1 MKTRTGERRLFLD
14 TICLKCQG
22 SWERGGGQ
30 RVTKQETINSY
41 LRALP
46 CSDPSPSSQLLID
59 QLVDT
64 CPVQPGCLP
73 TSTDQPRESKN
84 SRKCGWTFLEDSTFF
99 KIWKAQQASVMR
111 GIHEH
116 IKKKKHKKTNELW
129 YFWQIKAQFRVNL
142 GIHDHSE
149 NACSGVGWLD
159 WLALVCFSIAK

>member
-111 GIHEH
+111 GIHQH
-116 IKKKKHKKTNELW
+116 IKKKNTQKLMSFDTFDKSRPSSEWIWEYMTTVKIRVLEL
-129 YFWQIKAQFRVNL
+129 
-142 GIHDHSE
+142 
-149 NACSGVGWLD
+149 VGWTGWPLS
-159 WLALVCFSIAK
+159 VSP

>member
-111 GIHEH
+111 GIHKH
-116 IKKKKHKKTNELW
+116 IKKKTHTQKLMSFDTFDKSRPSSEWIWEYMTTVKMRVLEL
-129 YFWQIKAQFRVNL
+129 
-142 GIHDHSE
+142 
-149 NACSGVGWLD
+149 VGWTGWPLS
-159 WLALVCFSIAK
+159 VSP